1 MNLRQ
6 TPATG
11 RARARTLR
19 WKRSVR
25 SRLTLGEPTLLVTIE
40 GAREKVYRMQELLAG
55 DLPYVTLFTTP
66 KVDVFRPSKVE
77 YPYTSV
83 LGGMA
88 QQQGLQ
94 HVVLIK

>member
-1 MNLRQ
+1 
-6 TPATG
+6 
-11 RARARTLR
+11 
-19 WKRSVR
+19 
-25 SRLTLGEPTLLVTIE
+25 
-40 GAREKVYRMQELLAG
+40 MQALLAD

-66 KVDVFRPSKVE
+66 KIDVFRPVKVE

-88 QQQGLQ
+88 QAQGLQ